1 MHLIMDGNASDP
13 EVLQNEKLIYDLLDG
28 YPAKI
33 DMHKITTPYVIR
45 YVGVKPE
52 DWGVSG
58 IVLIAE
64 SHLSI
69 HTFVERKSVNI
80 DVFSC
85 KDFDAQQAIRDFTE
99 MLQLTDLKFRI
110 LNRDIGDPSQMAEG
124 EKLTSVRA

>member
-13 EVLQNEKLIYDLLDG
+13 EVLQNEKLIYDLLDE
-28 YPAKI
+28 YPARI

-85 KDFDAQQAIRDFTE
+85 KDFDAQQAILDFTE
-99 MLQLTDLKFRI
+99 KLQLTDLKFRI
-110 LNRDIGDPSQMAEG
+110 LNRDIGDPSQLAEG
-124 EKLTSVRA
+124 EKLTSIRA